1 MPTDPLFYII
11 GLSAVFLIAF
21 GRGAFGGGLAI
32 LGVPLLALVID
43 PITATIMMA
52 PLVSAMDPFGF
63 WAFPPRTWSWR
74 DVAWLAPGMLIG
86 LLLGALFFVSV
97 DPRLV
102 ALGIAVVTLWFT
114 VRWFLRERHA
124 RPTGAPVDPP
134 KGLAC
139 GILAGF
145 TTFIAHGGNA
155 PIAIYLLPRGLS
167 KTVYAGTTSALFTF
181 SNTAKLVLY
190 IWLVRQQ
197 PEALWLAVLL
207 MPAIPLGVWLGKLLH
222 DRLAEDRLYLFCYL
236 LTAATGLKLL
246 ADSLRALLV

>member
-1 MPTDPLFYII
+1 MPTDPLFYIV

-52 PLVSAMDPFGF
+52 PIVSAMDPFGF
-63 WAFPPRTWSWR
+63 WAFPPRTWSR
-74 DVAWLAPGMLIG
+74 DDLRWLVPGMLSG

-124 RPTGAPVDPP
+124 RPTGAPVNPP
-134 KGLAC
+134 KAIAC

-190 IWLVRQQ
+190 IWL
-197 PEALWLAVLL
+197 
-207 MPAIPLGVWLGKLLH
+207 
-222 DRLAEDRLYLFCYL
+222 
-236 LTAATGLKLL
+236 AANNRRRSGWQ
-246 ADSLRALLV
+246 SC

>member
-1 MPTDPLFYII
+1 MPSDPLFYIV

-43 PITATIMMA
+43 PITATVMMA
-52 PLVSAMDPFGF
+52 PIVSAMDPFGF
-63 WAFPPRTWSWR
+63 WAFPPRTWSR
-74 DVAWLAPGMLIG
+74 NDLVWLVPGLLCG
-86 LLLGALFFVSV
+86 LLLGAVFFVSV

-102 ALGIAVVTLWFT
+102 ALGIAIVTLWFT
-114 VRWFLRERHA
+114 ARWFLRERTA
-124 RPTGAPVDPP
+124 QPVGAPVNPP
-134 KGLAC
+134 KALVC
-139 GILAGF
+139 GTLAGF

-167 KTVYAGTTSALFTF
+167 KTVFASTNSALFTLGN
-181 SNTAKLVLY
+181 SVKLVFY
-190 IWLVRQQ
+190 VWLVRQQ

-207 MPAIPLGVWLGKLLH
+207 MPAIPLGVWLGKLFH

-236 LTAATGLKLL
+236 LVAATGLKLL
-246 ADSLRALLV
+246 VDSLRALLV